1 MFVEINF
8 FRDFFIVRDA
18 TFLNAI
24 NVTNDDLLHFFMIS
38 IFFYKYEIFF
48 QYIYYYIFYI
58 DENIIFL
65 S

>member
-18 TFLNAI
+18 TLLNAI
-24 NVTNDDLLHFFMIS
+24 NVTNDDFFMIP